1 MKDLRVTNVAGA
13 MPMNIIT
20 GMEFEE
26 AIENLVI
33 LMRTAGA
40 TGITADIEA
49 DGKISLAI
57 TDLQGAMNSI
67 TMEAEEL

>member
-1 MKDLRVTNVAGA
+1 MKGLKVTNVAGQV
-13 MPMNIIT
+13 PMYLVT
-20 GMEFEE
+20 GTEFEE
-26 AIENLVI
+26 AIENLVV

-49 DGKISLAI
+49 EGKISLAI

-67 TMEAEEL
+67 TMEADEL